1 MAKGVHR
8 LLANGDPVTG
18 MQPSSLT
25 APDAFTGPDKTE
37 TNHTAFAT
45 ADESI
50 LTGVWECAPCR
61 EEIESYPVHEMMTV
75 LSGSV
80 TLTDAD
86 GQAQTFTAG
95 DSFFIAKGTKC
106 TWEITETLRKFYMIA
121 A

>member
-1 MAKGVHR
+1 MYR
-8 LLANGDPVTG
+8 
-18 MQPSSLT
+18 SSLT

-45 ADESI
+45 PDESI

-86 GQAQTFTAG
+86 SQAQTFAAG